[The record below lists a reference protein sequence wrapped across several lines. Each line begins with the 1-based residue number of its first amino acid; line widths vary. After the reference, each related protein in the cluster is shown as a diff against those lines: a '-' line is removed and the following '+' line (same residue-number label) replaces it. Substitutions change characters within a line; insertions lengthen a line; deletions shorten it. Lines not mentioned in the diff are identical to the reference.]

1 MYDMNPFRK
10 GKKSDLELLDEKID
24 QRLHDIEKQVE
35 GMASRV
41 SSLTSSVDQKEV
53 DIRKSAT
60 KEFKHQ
66 LDEVRTSLEQLSLEL
81 NNQILDVSNRV
92 ENLDQNSS
100 NWSFA
105 INEQVEEFRSK
116 YVDVLEEL
124 RQAKNIAVEREKIIT
139 EKYEELVKQ
148 LKEKEKL
155 ALERESLST
164 ERISSLQGEVE
175 KREQELG
182 KNQTKLTELEADLKE
197 TRTLIDELQKAKFD
211 AKELE
216 INHKKALEEIEDQ
229 KYEIERLRSQINT
242 MVEDNKQSIATTKA
256 VKTFLA
262 DSESGRILSLLLNS
276 ERITI
281 DELSSLTGIA
291 TFTVHQIIQRFS
303 GLGIVTYDEGARKA
317 RLHD

>member
-1 MYDMNPFRK
+1 MNPFRK